1 MILPLPY
8 PWNAIATALIVGS
21 FIVFYIIIWRKHKSR
36 MADISP
42 EIPAM
47 EYFATGLNISRVKL
61 IIDNEEPFELRGVLI
76 RNVEDNMFSISISG
90 DLKDG
95 RQAY

>member
-8 PWNAIATALIVGS
+8 PWNAIVVTV
-21 FIVFYIIIWRKHKSR
+21 IVFGFAALYWVYYFKHR
-36 MADISP
+36 PRRPDVSP

-47 EYFATGLNISRVKL
+47 EYFATGLNINRVKL
-61 IIDNEEPFELRGVLI
+61 IIDGEEPFELRGVLI

-95 RQAY
+95 YQAY